1 MKLTQAIRRDFP
13 VHPTVESD
21 LSTTSAAHRTFAI
34 EELQYSIFSHLLVFY
49 ALSSKPDERQDAL
62 VAVALT
68 CQSFLDVALN
78 ILYDHITLFR
88 LLQVWH
94 GRGVLK
100 RVNQPGTLDKY
111 ITFDRVPNAS
121 DRQRFEFYSRR
132 VRTLEVPHR
141 SGNVQ
146 LARPADSFGADFF
159 PTIGEVIAIR
169 GTARTNLFPELR
181 SLMWGC
187 DLTGDDFVV
196 CQAIIQLSPRL
207 KSFTYTDTN
216 LRPPVP
222 ASTWPIVLL
231 TLASTHSLE
240 VVKLETTSLGPVGL
254 GTGAG
259 LALSSLLSNLHI
271 KQLLLPEETAMSTS
285 LLSRLATAQELQK
298 LTFWPSDA
306 QVVVTERT
314 EEPGTLAWDRLTHL
328 AGSSRALLRLIL
340 TGGSPFQALTT
351 LASTAGSEWGSE
363 FSWSLARTFIS
374 LLGERCPIL
383 QNIRVEIEIEAYV
396 ADPERVGGFVLAPLR
411 ACPRIQRLYMV
422 FETNSWDE
430 YVIPDDFNPTDQDW
444 RSLVP
449 EWPDLREMQYDV
461 GDPPFRNEKFKTAI
475 VPAPRATI
483 KSIAAFGRSCRHL
496 KALALPITAT
506 LRDTDATLLD
516 DILPFSD
523 SLHYIDF
530 SRASI
535 EETAV
540 QEMAALL
547 VRLTHNDVDLYPEER
562 NLPNRI
568 ENERLDIRRE
578 RNWQAVQKLVRSNR
592 RAQL

>member
-1 MKLTQAIRRDFP
+1 
-13 VHPTVESD
+13 
-21 LSTTSAAHRTFAI
+21 
-34 EELQYSIFSHLLVFY
+34 
-49 ALSSKPDERQDAL
+49 
-62 VAVALT
+62 
-68 CQSFLDVALN
+68 
-78 ILYDHITLFR
+78 
-88 LLQVWH
+88 
-94 GRGVLK
+94 
-100 RVNQPGTLDKY
+100 
-111 ITFDRVPNAS
+111 
-121 DRQRFEFYSRR
+121 
-132 VRTLEVPHR
+132 
-141 SGNVQ
+141 
-146 LARPADSFGADFF
+146 
-159 PTIGEVIAIR
+159 
-169 GTARTNLFPELR
+169 
-181 SLMWGC
+181 MWGC

-196 CQAIIQLSPRL
+196 CRAIIQLSLRL

-222 ASTWPIVLL
+222 ASTWPIVLR

-240 VVKLETTSLGPVGL
+240 VVKLETRSLGPVGL

-271 KQLLLPEETAMSTS
+271 KQLLLPEETIISTS
-285 LLSRLATAQELQK
+285 LLSCLAVAQELQK

-314 EEPGTLAWDRLTHL
+314 GKPGTLAWDRLTHL
-328 AGSSRALLRLIL
+328 AGSPRALLRLIL

-351 LASTAGSEWGSE
+351 LATTRSAWGNANE

-383 QNIRVEIEIEAYV
+383 QNIRVEVEIEADV
-396 ADPERVGGFVLAPLR
+396 ADPERAGGFVLAPLR
-411 ACPRIQRLYMV
+411 ACPRIQYLNMV
-422 FETNSWDE
+422 FETDSWDE
-430 YVIPDDFNPTDQDW
+430 YFTPDDFNPTDQDW

-461 GDPPFRNEKFKTAI
+461 GDPPYREEKFKMAI
-475 VPAPRATI
+475 APAPRATI

-540 QEMAALL
+540 HEMAALL
-547 VRLTHNDVDLYPEER
+547 VRLTHDDVDLYPAGLKD
-562 NLPNRI
+562 LPSRKEDEI
-568 ENERLDIRRE
+568 LDIRRE